1 MSQEGTG
8 SKAAAIAAQHVE
20 SIVAAAEESG
30 TKLEEEA
37 RAKAEEIRAKARKD
51 AEQELERARKKA
63 VELDHD
69 ARRSASAKIEE
80 AEKEAEQLREQTR
93 RQIDG
98 RVAAAEE
105 AASQVLEEARTLS
118 SGLRQLGS
126 SLQSQ
131 SERILGDVQ
140 AAHKR
145 MQADLRVNMPDID
158 APARRIEATPRRR
171 TSEVGSGPTATP
183 EERAAIERAA
193 SELRESPRPRSR
205 PRRSGDNPFDDL
217 DVPSWVER

>member
-8 SKAAAIAAQHVE
+8 SKAAEIAAQYVE
-20 SIVAAAEESG
+20 SIVAAAEESAAE
-30 TKLEEEA
+30 LEKQA
-37 RAKAEEIRAKARKD
+37 REQAEKIRAKARED
-51 AEQELERARKKA
+51 AERELDKARKKA
-63 VELDHD
+63 VEVGHD
-69 ARRSASAKIEE
+69 ARKSANAEVE
-80 AEKEAEQLREQTR
+80 AAEKEAAQIREQTQ

-131 SERILGDVQ
+131 GERILLDVQ

-145 MQADLRVNMPDID
+145 MQADLRVNLPDLD
-158 APARRIEATPRRR
+158 APARRITATPRR
-171 TSEVGSGPTATP
+171 TSSEVGSGPSATP

-193 SELRESPRPRSR
+193 SELRDSPRR
-205 PRRSGDNPFDDL
+205 PARRDGGDNPFDDL
-217 DVPSWVER
+217 DVPRWVER